1 MVTRQENMMDIQSS
15 ELNELFVLRPVII
28 MGWVTPVK
36 PDNIADGGIPK
47 SLYNDREKGLEC
59 LIDPW
64 FEIPRRGGTMEIDDW
79 VDLYVND
86 DPTPV
91 AGDIVSV
98 ENQRMRLYVPHGRLR
113 QGVNRLYYK
122 VTRPSGG
129 GDTSRD
135 LKVLYHLRAP
145 GEPAPEGLDL
155 VIPPDVVRDGVSAE
169 RAAQGVEFGFA
180 YSNQRNYDRVDFL
193 LGDITIPVEVID
205 ASTPVVK
212 TLFTETFQQAGD
224 NPNTVV
230 EFTVTDQLGN
240 FNRSPA
246 KRLDIH
252 LSQLAAPQIT
262 SVKDDQGA
270 DIPDGT
276 STEATAVTLRGT
288 GVSDKQ
294 VEIFDVID
302 SKGIAYVNGGIWTH
316 AVIGLATG
324 HHSFTAKGKYGTEPV
339 SQPWTFTVGTSDI
352 IDTTPHVFT
361 QIIYTTSN
369 FAPKNRYYDLERQP
383 TGGTPP
389 YTYRSSKPSVATVD
403 VDEGGVLV
411 KGAGT
416 TTITVRDSK
425 GKTSSYDVTAG
436 MVHDVIFN
444 NGNAYMD
451 AWQANAWATPY
462 IQSGGFR
469 PGFGWGSALTTRFE
483 IGSEWLYPTALIWAP
498 PPIPPN
504 GSWGFTSFPSDIVNS
519 TDNATHFAGRALI
532 CMRVIG

>member
-1 MVTRQENMMDIQSS
+1 MVIRQENMMDIQSS

-47 SLYNDREKGLEC
+47 SLYDDREKGLEC

-91 AGDIVSV
+91 AGDIVRV

-129 GDTSRD
+129 GDTSGD

-180 YSNQRNYDRVDFL
+180 YSNQRNYDRIDFL

-224 NPNTVV
+224 NANTLIQYR
-230 EFTVTDQLGN
+230 VTDQLGN
-240 FNRSPA
+240 ANQSPT

-252 LSQLAAPQIT
+252 LNRFAPPQIT
-262 SVKDDQGA
+262 SVEDGKGVE
-270 DIPDGT
+270 IPHGS
-276 STEATAVTLRGT
+276 STVETAVMLSGT
-288 GVSDKQ
+288 AVKDQK
-294 VEIFDVID
+294 VEIFDGMD
-302 SKGIAYVNGGIWTH
+302 SKGTALVNSSGIWTY
-316 AVIGLATG
+316 AVIGLDVDA
-324 HHSFTAKGKYGTEPV
+324 HSFTAKALYGSNPE
-339 SQPWTFTVGTSDI
+339 SAAYTFTVVEPLNFGQDHSQATSDYFVVRGRPPRMPP
-352 IDTTPHVFT
+352 DDATATYART
-361 QIIYTTSN
+361 
-369 FAPKNRYYDLERQP
+369 A
-383 TGGTPP
+383 TGGVPP
-389 YTYRSSKPSVATVD
+389 YRY
-403 VDEGGVLV
+403 
-411 KGAGT
+411 
-416 TTITVRDSK
+416 
-425 GKTSSYDVTAG
+425 TSSNEQVALVDAESGLVRAVGNGSTRITATDEDDRAASYLITFSGVRLVERVDG
-436 MVHDVIFN
+436 MWWDPDFSAVRPSLELHLDLAQMKRFWGIYYPSEGPVAEALGWPLTWYWTSDGAPGPYALAFPL
-444 NGNAYMD
+444 NATNP
-451 AWQANAWATPY
+451 AEATHH
-462 IQSGGFR
+462 
-469 PGFGWGSALTTRFE
+469 
-483 IGSEWLYPTALIWAP
+483 GSEVLPAIRKL
-498 PPIPPN
+498 
-504 GSWGFTSFPSDIVNS
+504 
-519 TDNATHFAGRALI
+519 
-532 CMRVIG
+532 